1 MKLQGVIFDFN
12 GVIIDDYPL
21 QKEVWNKISL
31 KSRGKEVTNK
41 EMLQKIR
48 GVQTKEIVQWLG
60 NDKISEEDLLIIVK
74 EKEET
79 VRDLYLSS
87 PLFCLNK
94 GLDIFLDDLKKNN
107 IPRTIA
113 TSSKFEDMQFALNK
127 LGLTKWFDINLIVY
141 NDGLYKGKPAPDA
154 YVLATKKLNLDP
166 KDCVVFEDAVSG
178 IKAAYAAGVRYII
191 GIGNDERL
199 AVLKNL
205 PGVMRGIRDFSE
217 IKASDIF
224 P

>member
-21 QKEVWNKISL
+21 QKEAWNKISL
-31 KSRGKEVTNK
+31 KLRGKEVTDE

-60 NDKISEEDLLIIVK
+60 NDKISEEELLIIVK

-94 GLDIFLDDLKKNN
+94 GLDIFLDDLKR
-107 IPRTIA
+107 IIFHGRLLLPRSLKIC
-113 TSSKFEDMQFALNK
+113 
-127 LGLTKWFDINLIVY
+127 NL
-141 NDGLYKGKPAPDA
+141 
-154 YVLATKKLNLDP
+154 
-166 KDCVVFEDAVSG
+166 
-178 IKAAYAAGVRYII
+178 R
-191 GIGNDERL
+191 
-199 AVLKNL
+199 
-205 PGVMRGIRDFSE
+205 
-217 IKASDIF
+217 
-224 P
+224 